1 MNAKPPKGILLYGPP
16 GTGKTMLAK
25 AVATESEANFI
36 AVNGP
41 EFLNKWVGESEKA
54 VRETFR
60 KARQAAPCVIFMDEI
75 DSIAPER
82 GTGDDSKV
90 TERVISQMLT
100 EMDGLQALNG
110 VVIIAATNRPDIIDP
125 ALLRPGR
132 FDKSILIGP
141 PDKESRL
148 SIFGIHTKDKP
159 LDSDVDLEKL
169 AEMTEG
175 CTGADIS
182 AICNEAVMTAVRELV
197 ADGKIPTDDEL
208 KECKVKMDYFVK
220 ALDKFGPAAKEKLS
234 GYSGLR
240 M

>member
-1 MNAKPPKGILLYGPP
+1 
-16 GTGKTMLAK
+16 MLAK

-36 AVNGP
+36 SVNGP

-60 KARQAAPCVIFMDEI
+60 KARQAAPCVIFMDEV
-75 DSIAPER
+75 DSIAPTR

-100 EMDGLQALNG
+100 EMDGLQPLNG

-141 PDKESRL
+141 PDKESRV
-148 SIFGIHTKDKP
+148 SIFGIHTKGKP
-159 LDSDVDLEKL
+159 LGDDVNIEEL
-169 AEMTEG
+169 ADKTEG
-175 CTGADIS
+175 CTGADIA
-182 AICNEAVMTAVRELV
+182 AICNEAVMTAVRTLV
-197 ADGKIPTDDEL
+197 AGGKMPSEDEI
-208 KECKVKMDYFVK
+208 KACKVYMKDFVG
-220 ALDKFGPAAKEKLS
+220 AIDKFGPAARKELGKYT
-234 GYSGLR
+234 GIYA
-240 M
+240 